1 MKLPGETSV
10 QSNIIKPVPLDATES
25 RIAALKVA
33 PGLKIEILIEG
44 LKAPRVIVAAP
55 GGTLYVSSRDEGT
68 ISLVPLPGSRPG
80 TIKTVL
86 TKPNVH
92 SLAIRDGRL
101 FLRPFARS
109 SAPIQMDGLL
119 GPKRSL
125 LAISLTR
132 GSTPTAQWHLA
143 RTASFT

>member
-86 TKPNVH
+86 TKPDVH
-92 SLAIRDGRL
+92 SLAMVTSDYFYVTIREDLLHRSKWMDCLGRN
-101 FLRPFARS
+101 AHCWRS
-109 SAPIQMDGLL
+109 P
-119 GPKRSL
+119 
-125 LAISLTR
+125 
-132 GSTPTAQWHLA
+132 
-143 RTASFT
+143 